1 MGYPSRGRQGAK
13 MLNVSDGSH
22 KKRWEQFGLGRAAT
36 RVALLN
42 NDLYVVHGAKNVA
55 EIFRNPS
62 VGVAPAYGIA
72 LKHCF
77 GMSRKAA
84 QTYFADTSGSRPRPI
99 WGSNV
104 QPRNR
109 VMYRTHEN
117 LLQGLLG
124 SGLAP
129 ATDRFERYWT
139 DHLCSMDISS
149 HWVEYPDLPE
159 FFEANLGKIV
169 VQAIFGPAL
178 LSQSP
183 GFVRDMWA
191 FDQVVMSLAKR
202 LPWICIPQAYIVR
215 RRLFQYVKR
224 WHTFAKASSPR
235 AEDVQEDDVNAFWG
249 SKTIRERYEM
259 LLDVESQDQDSVAST
274 DLGFIWAAVTNVVPS
289 AMTLT
294 LQVCKN
300 ATVRSELREDLAQ
313 MIEPDCRLKFDLQK
327 LEKHPLLLSMYAE
340 TLRFGVQIHVP
351 RNAPHA
357 DIAVGNVQIPQS
369 KLMVMNTWLAHT
381 DETVWNTK
389 KGSHPLD
396 GFWPQRF
403 LVDPKDPSSG
413 PTKKGYGIR
422 DRAMKTDGECGNAFF
437 STEGL
442 EGAWI
447 PFGGRGIG
455 LP

>member
-1 MGYPSRGRQGAK
+1 MADLLGVGR
-13 MLNVSDGSH
+13 
-22 KKRWEQFGLGRAAT
+22 FGLGRAAT

-42 NDLYVVHGAKNVA
+42 DDLYVVHGAKNVG

-62 VGVAPAYGIA
+62 VSVAPAYGIA

-99 WGSNV
+99 WRSNV

-129 ATDRFERYWT
+129 ATDRFEHYWT
-139 DHLCSMDISS
+139 DHLFSLDISS
-149 HWVEYPDLPE
+149 HWVEYPDLLE
-159 FFEANLGKIV
+159 FFEANLGKMVI
-169 VQAIFGPAL
+169 QTIFGPAI

-183 GFVRDMWA
+183 GFVRDIWA

-224 WHTFAKASSPR
+224 WHIFAKASSPR
-235 AEDVQEDDVNAFWG
+235 AEDVREDDVNPFWG

-274 DLGFIWAAVTNVVPS
+274 DLGFIWA
-289 AMTLT
+289 
-294 LQVCKN
+294 
-300 ATVRSELREDLAQ
+300 
-313 MIEPDCRLKFDLQK
+313 
-327 LEKHPLLLSMYAE
+327 
-340 TLRFGVQIHVP
+340 
-351 RNAPHA
+351 
-357 DIAVGNVQIPQS
+357 
-369 KLMVMNTWLAHT
+369 
-381 DETVWNTK
+381 
-389 KGSHPLD
+389 
-396 GFWPQRF
+396 
-403 LVDPKDPSSG
+403 
-413 PTKKGYGIR
+413 
-422 DRAMKTDGECGNAFF
+422 
-437 STEGL
+437 
-442 EGAWI
+442 
-447 PFGGRGIG
+447 
-455 LP
+455 